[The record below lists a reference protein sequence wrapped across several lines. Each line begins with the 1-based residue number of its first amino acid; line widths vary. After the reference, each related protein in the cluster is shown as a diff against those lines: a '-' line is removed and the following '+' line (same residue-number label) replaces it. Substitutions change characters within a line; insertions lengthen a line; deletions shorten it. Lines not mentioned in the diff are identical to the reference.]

1 VTQQTAA
8 AQAARRELLVSA
20 AFALWGLAIAMAMVA
35 VWDRPAPPDQ
45 LPGIA
50 KTTGF
55 DAHGPFR
62 WVTGLMLL
70 PIIVPLVLR
79 PISRRLLSGAAW
91 ARHAALIAPVV
102 TLWLVTVHR
111 SVFWAT
117 VPCAIVIA
125 ACTLLR
131 HRDLG
136 FTRRDV
142 VLIAAFLP
150 TFLAIVDIKPGF
162 PADGAI
168 YVAALLILGI
178 RIAITFIPSPLPPA
192 LAFVAAPL
200 GLGLQTGFF
209 ARDQRYFGWHAV
221 AIVIIT
227 PFLLRLVLRNARR
240 ATQILVFVVYPLALY
255 NYAHAL
261 SLGTAEGKPRVDFFE
276 DGHALLPASEYLRG
290 ERAYRDVLPAHGLI
304 EDGLFDVA
312 AMKIGGVNLGTRGKA
327 RIVVGYLVTV
337 ALYAVAFAAT
347 GSAEGA
353 FFAVLLALMTGAFTG
368 NIRFLPA
375 LITLAMIA
383 AAVRRRRPWLFAWA
397 GFGTVVCGF
406 TSLDFAAYAFV
417 TLLVAVLRSRDQRV
431 AATRAAIGMAAGIVP
446 MTLILAVFGIL
457 GDFLRGT
464 FVETLAVGPAYAMNF
479 FTPPAA
485 MKRVNAFPDVLA
497 ALLDRDVFSYLAW
510 CIAALFAGV
519 MVTRRVSRRLEP
531 VVIVAV
537 FIVAT
542 AVSYAERHH
551 LYFEILAPVLAI
563 ALILGLLRR
572 RHTALAVV
580 TIVAAIALAA
590 PTTHIGVI
598 GWMRGMRGPSE
609 PGWVE
614 LTHLPRARGA
624 YIHERDAVPIASVE
638 KYLALSLQPDETF
651 FDFTNS
657 SLLYFLFHRD
667 CPIRQYEVAF
677 YETEALQRE
686 VIHRIESNP
695 KVRAALV
702 PSTPRGRF
710 NVDGIASEERAP
722 LVWEYLKANFHPDF
736 EEGEVVFWRRNVDAP
751 AQDAVNPNSLYTVY
765 VRYPKADSPARP
777 AARRLLA
784 ELTALGFDARESLGE
799 SPMLWDEVRV
809 DHAPGHRVMAEK
821 IREVVQRTL
830 IAANYQTKTV
840 LVRQDNDRKST
851 IIWVL
856 F

>member
-1 VTQQTAA
+1 VTQQSATTR
-8 AQAARRELLVSA
+8 AARRELLLSI
-20 AFALWGLAIAMAMVA
+20 AFALWGLAIAIAMVS

-45 LPGIA
+45 LPGVA
-50 KTTGF
+50 KVLGF

-62 WVTGLMLL
+62 WVAGLMLL
-70 PIIVPLVLR
+70 PIVLPLLLR
-79 PISRRLLSGAAW
+79 PVARRLGSGTSW
-91 ARHAALIAPVV
+91 AFRAVLVAPVV

-131 HRDLG
+131 NRELG

-150 TFLAIVDIKPGF
+150 TLLAIVDINPGF

-168 YVAALLILGI
+168 YIAALLILGI

-192 LAFVAAPL
+192 LAFLAAPL
-200 GLGLQTGFF
+200 GLVLQTGFF
-209 ARDQRYFGWHAV
+209 ARDQRYFGWHAL
-221 AIVIIT
+221 AIVVIT
-227 PFLLRLVLRNARR
+227 PFVLRLVLRNARR

-255 NYAHAL
+255 SYAQAL

-276 DGHALLPASEYLRG
+276 DSHALLPASEYLRG
-290 ERAYRDVLPAHGLI
+290 ERPYRDILPAHGLI

-312 AMKIGGVNLGTRGKA
+312 AMQFGEVNLGTRGKA
-327 RIVVGYLVTV
+327 RAVVGYLVIV
-337 ALYAVAFAAT
+337 ALYAVAFSAT

-375 LITLAMIA
+375 LITLALIA

-397 GFGTVVCGF
+397 GFGTVFCGF

-417 TLLVAVLRSRDQRV
+417 TLLVAVLRSRDRHL
-431 AATRAAIGMAAGIVP
+431 AAKRAAMGIAAGLVP
-446 MTLILAVFGIL
+446 MALILAVFGIL
-457 GDFLRGT
+457 DDFLRGT
-464 FVETLAVGPAYAMNF
+464 FVETLAAGPAYTMNF

-485 MKRVNAFPDVLA
+485 MASVSAFPDVLA
-497 ALLDRDVFSYLAW
+497 VLLNRDVFAYLAW
-510 CIAALFAGV
+510 CVAALFLGV
-519 MVTRRVSRRLEP
+519 TVTRRVSRRLEP
-531 VVIVAV
+531 IVIVAV

-551 LYFEILAPVLAI
+551 LYFEILAPVLAV
-563 ALILGLLRR
+563 ALILWLLRR
-572 RHTALAVV
+572 RYTALAVV

-590 PTTHIGVI
+590 PTTHLGVI
-598 GWMRGMRGPSE
+598 GWMRGMRGPAE
-609 PGWVE
+609 PGWAE
-614 LTHLPRARGA
+614 LTPIPRARGA
-624 YIHERDAVPIASVE
+624 YIHERDAAAINSVG

-657 SLLYFLFHRD
+657 GLLYFLFRRD

-677 YETEALQRE
+677 YETEELQRD
-686 VIHRIESNP
+686 VIRRIESNP
-695 KVRAALV
+695 KVRAVLV

-710 NVDGIASEERAP
+710 NVDGIPNADRAP

-736 EEGEVVFWRRNVDAP
+736 EEGEVVFWRRN
-751 AQDAVNPNSLYTVY
+751 
-765 VRYPKADSPARP
+765 
-777 AARRLLA
+777 
-784 ELTALGFDARESLGE
+784 
-799 SPMLWDEVRV
+799 
-809 DHAPGHRVMAEK
+809 
-821 IREVVQRTL
+821 
-830 IAANYQTKTV
+830 
-840 LVRQDNDRKST
+840 
-851 IIWVL
+851 
-856 F
+856 

>member
-1 VTQQTAA
+1 MTA
-8 AQAARRELLVSA
+8 AQAARRELLLSA
-20 AFALWGLAIAMAMVA
+20 AFAVWGLAIAIAMVA

-50 KTTGF
+50 KTIGF

-62 WVTGLMLL
+62 WVAGLMLL
-70 PIIVPLVLR
+70 PMLVPLLLR
-79 PISRRLLSGAAW
+79 PLSRRLAAGASW
-91 ARHAALIAPVV
+91 AFHAVLIAPVV

-136 FTRRDV
+136 FTRRDI

-168 YVAALLILGI
+168 YIAALLILGV

-200 GLGLQTGFF
+200 GLALQTGFF
-209 ARDQRYFGWHAV
+209 ARDQRYFGWHAL
-221 AIVIIT
+221 AIAVLT
-227 PFLLRLVLRNARR
+227 PFILRLFLRNARR
-240 ATQILVFVVYPLALY
+240 ATQVLVLVVYPLALY
-255 NYAHAL
+255 SYAHAL

-276 DGHALLPASEYLRG
+276 DGHSLLPASEYLRG
-290 ERAYRDVLPAHGLI
+290 ERPYRDILPAHGLI
-304 EDGLFDVA
+304 EDGLFDMT
-312 AMKIGGVNLGTRGKA
+312 AMRIGEVNLGTRGKA
-327 RIVVGYLVTV
+327 RIVVGYLVSM

-353 FFAVLLALMTGAFTG
+353 FLAVLLALMTGTFTG
-368 NIRFLPA
+368 NIRLLPA

-383 AAVRRRRPWLFAWA
+383 AAVRRRRPWLFALA

-417 TLLVAVLRSRDQRV
+417 ALLVAVLRTRDRRV
-431 AATRAAIGMAAGIVP
+431 AATRAAIGIAAGVVP
-446 MTLILAVFGIL
+446 MALLLAVL
-457 GDFLRGT
+457 GSLDDFLRGT
-464 FVETLAVGPAYAMNF
+464 FIETLAVGPAYTLNF

-485 MKRVNAFPDVLA
+485 MKKLNAFPDVLA

-510 CIAALFAGV
+510 CVAALFAGV

-531 VVIVAV
+531 IVIVAV
-537 FIVAT
+537 FIMAT
-542 AVSYAERHH
+542 AISYAERHH
-551 LYFEILAPVLAI
+551 LYFEILAPVLAVT
-563 ALILGLLRR
+563 LILWLLRR

-580 TIVAAIALAA
+580 AIMAAVALAA

-598 GWMRGMRGPSE
+598 GWMRGMRGPAE

-614 LTHLPRARGA
+614 LANIPRARGA
-624 YIHERDAVPIASVE
+624 YMHERDAAAVASVE

-657 SLLYFLFHRD
+657 SLLYFLFRRD

-677 YETEALQRE
+677 YETEELQRE
-686 VIHRIESNP
+686 VIRRIESNP

-702 PSTPRGRF
+702 PSTPRGRL
-710 NVDGIASEERAP
+710 NVDGIANAERAP
-722 LVWEYLKANFHPDF
+722 LVWEYLQANFHPDF
-736 EEGEVVFWRRNVDAP
+736 EEGEVVFWRRN
-751 AQDAVNPNSLYTVY
+751 
-765 VRYPKADSPARP
+765 
-777 AARRLLA
+777 
-784 ELTALGFDARESLGE
+784 
-799 SPMLWDEVRV
+799 
-809 DHAPGHRVMAEK
+809 
-821 IREVVQRTL
+821 
-830 IAANYQTKTV
+830 
-840 LVRQDNDRKST
+840 
-851 IIWVL
+851 
-856 F
+856 